1 MKRRM
6 LLLLTCC
13 IIGIGMV
20 MAQTSKVTGKVLSE
34 EDGEAVIGAT
44 VMVKGTNIGTVTD
57 ADGLF
62 SLSNVPG
69 SAKELEVSYVG
80 MEAQIVRIQPN
91 LTIRMRTSSE
101 MLDEVLITGTYGSA
115 KKLGSMVG
123 SVAAVKSEK
132 ISNRPSANFA
142 DALQGQVA
150 GLQVFTSSGE
160 PSENVSM
167 RMRGVGSINS
177 STEPLFILDG
187 SPISSGVFTAL
198 NPSDI
203 ENVTILKDASSTSIY
218 GSRAANGVVVI
229 ETVQPAE
236 GELTVSYS
244 LGMDFEIADLTDYN
258 LMNAE
263 EKLEYEV
270 RSGLY
275 EKSSKPG
282 WTDDKLDAYN
292 RILKLVK
299 EGNDVDWWWCRYG
312 SVACPNHA
320 HDEDVED
327 YGS

>member
-20 MAQTSKVTGKVLSE
+20 MAQTSKVTGSVLSE

-150 GLQVFTSSGE
+150 VMNNALGISLIFRTMLYDIFICIFE
-160 PSENVSM
+160 HN
-167 RMRGVGSINS
+167 SIFINNS
-177 STEPLFILDG
+177 FVYLL
-187 SPISSGVFTAL
+187 
-198 NPSDI
+198 
-203 ENVTILKDASSTSIY
+203 
-218 GSRAANGVVVI
+218 
-229 ETVQPAE
+229 
-236 GELTVSYS
+236 
-244 LGMDFEIADLTDYN
+244 
-258 LMNAE
+258 
-263 EKLEYEV
+263 
-270 RSGLY
+270 
-275 EKSSKPG
+275 
-282 WTDDKLDAYN
+282 
-292 RILKLVK
+292 
-299 EGNDVDWWWCRYG
+299 
-312 SVACPNHA
+312 
-320 HDEDVED
+320 
-327 YGS
+327 

>member
-123 SVAAVKSEK
+123 SVAAVKFRIAQVLILRMLFRGRLPVCRFLLLRVSRVRMYLCVCVVSVLL
-132 ISNRPSANFA
+132 ILLRSRCLFWMV
-142 DALQGQVA
+142 LRYQVA
-150 GLQVFTSSGE
+150 C
-160 PSENVSM
+160 
-167 RMRGVGSINS
+167 
-177 STEPLFILDG
+177 
-187 SPISSGVFTAL
+187 
-198 NPSDI
+198 
-203 ENVTILKDASSTSIY
+203 
-218 GSRAANGVVVI
+218 
-229 ETVQPAE
+229 
-236 GELTVSYS
+236 S
-244 LGMDFEIADLTDYN
+244 LL
-258 LMNAE
+258 
-263 EKLEYEV
+263 
-270 RSGLY
+270 
-275 EKSSKPG
+275 
-282 WTDDKLDAYN
+282 
-292 RILKLVK
+292 
-299 EGNDVDWWWCRYG
+299 
-312 SVACPNHA
+312 
-320 HDEDVED
+320 
-327 YGS
+327 

>member
-142 DALQGQVA
+142 DALQG
-150 GLQVFTSSGE
+150 
-160 PSENVSM
+160 
-167 RMRGVGSINS
+167 
-177 STEPLFILDG
+177 
-187 SPISSGVFTAL
+187 
-198 NPSDI
+198 
-203 ENVTILKDASSTSIY
+203 
-218 GSRAANGVVVI
+218 
-229 ETVQPAE
+229 
-236 GELTVSYS
+236 
-244 LGMDFEIADLTDYN
+244 
-258 LMNAE
+258 
-263 EKLEYEV
+263 
-270 RSGLY
+270 
-275 EKSSKPG
+275 
-282 WTDDKLDAYN
+282 
-292 RILKLVK
+292 
-299 EGNDVDWWWCRYG
+299 
-312 SVACPNHA
+312 
-320 HDEDVED
+320 
-327 YGS
+327 

>member
-115 KKLGSMVG
+115 KK
-123 SVAAVKSEK
+123 
-132 ISNRPSANFA
+132 N
-142 DALQGQVA
+142 
-150 GLQVFTSSGE
+150 
-160 PSENVSM
+160 
-167 RMRGVGSINS
+167 
-177 STEPLFILDG
+177 
-187 SPISSGVFTAL
+187 
-198 NPSDI
+198 
-203 ENVTILKDASSTSIY
+203 
-218 GSRAANGVVVI
+218 
-229 ETVQPAE
+229 
-236 GELTVSYS
+236 
-244 LGMDFEIADLTDYN
+244 
-258 LMNAE
+258 
-263 EKLEYEV
+263 
-270 RSGLY
+270 
-275 EKSSKPG
+275 
-282 WTDDKLDAYN
+282 
-292 RILKLVK
+292 
-299 EGNDVDWWWCRYG
+299 
-312 SVACPNHA
+312 
-320 HDEDVED
+320 
-327 YGS
+327 